1 LFIKF
6 WDKTRI
12 RDIVEFLIFGDITDY
27 TMKIILFVFSF
38 FVFISKVHSQEWVIV
53 DIVNQNSKE
62 LFVMID
68 NGGEKINR
76 KKIKNPSI
84 VNLINEY

>member
-1 LFIKF
+1 
-6 WDKTRI
+6 
-12 RDIVEFLIFGDITDY
+12 
-27 TMKIILFVFSF
+27 MKIILFVFSF

-76 KKIKNPSI
+76 KKIKKIRKFKRNFLN
-84 VNLINEY
+84 VNLASNYLDATFIHI